1 MAIEALTNE
10 LTKLKIE
17 AFKDAAHSTK
27 AQNGIFLTSMTPEK
41 YTINYKVVRDPAQP
55 NNASTGAPKYIRSDP
70 QALTLDILFDRTGVL
85 KDYPAND
92 AGVEPDLKVFRDTIF
107 VYDGESHQ
115 PYFLKIHWG
124 NLLFKGVMDE
134 MAVEYKL
141 FKANGAPL
149 RAVAKVTFKEFV
161 EEPKRQAEEKKS
173 SPDLTHMRT
182 VKDGETLPL
191 MTHRIYGDSKYYLEV
206 ARLNNLPNFRKL
218 KPGQQIW
225 FPPIQKR
232 S

>member
-1 MAIEALTNE
+1 MSALTGE

-17 AFKDAAHSTK
+17 AFKDDKHEEPVSD
-27 AQNGIFLTSMTPEK
+27 GVFLTSMTPEK
-41 YTINYKVVRDPAQP
+41 YTINYKIVRNTEQS
-55 NNASTGAPKYIRSDP
+55 NGSTGTPGPYAHSEPEN
-70 QALTLDILFDRTGVL
+70 LVLDFLFDRTGVL
-85 KDYPAND
+85 EDFPTTDVGIVDDIEKF
-92 AGVEPDLKVFRDTIF
+92 KKIIF
-107 VYDGESHQ
+107 SYDGSIHQ
-115 PYFLKIHWG
+115 PYYLKIRWG
-124 NLLFKGVMDE
+124 SLLFKGTMSE
-134 MAVEYKL
+134 MAVEFKL
-141 FKANGAPL
+141 FRPDGAPL
-149 RAVAKVTFKEFV
+149 RAIAKVTFNGFIENDLRAAL
-161 EEPKRQAEEKKS
+161 ENKK

-225 FPPIQKR
+225 FPPIQKQ